1 MFTDAQLLD
10 ECPRFLSV
18 GQMMKA
24 LPSTEGNRRFLYL
37 EASNEGVDQ
46 QSEVILAKALAESAP
61 FYERYGNIDLEHTSQ
76 IGAKL
81 GIPDYLSYEIG
92 KPLEVRQ
99 RGETT
104 FVKAEIF
111 SGTGKMAEKANMFWD
126 SVTKLTPAQR
136 WYPSVGGAVLN
147 KSIVLDANGNRR
159 VMIDKVRWVN
169 VGLSKTPVNQ
179 HVRECA
185 VIPMEA
191 FAKSWTAA
199 AGLDIA
205 KALEAGYGT
214 DSATL
219 SGGAALRKQSLDR
232 GQGSHGASRDGIKSY
247 FDFRN
252 DLAGAIRTKA
262 VGDNPGSHALISYAV
277 ENYGCSQDEAAEH
290 VERFMRD
297 LKRGLKPS

>member
-1 MFTDAQLLD
+1 MLTDAALLG
-10 ECPRFLSV
+10 ECPEFLSI
-18 GQMMKA
+18 GEMMKA
-24 LPSTEGNRRFLYL
+24 TPSSEGGRRFLYL

-46 QSEVILAKALAESAP
+46 QAEVIMAKALAESAA
-61 FYERYGNIDLEHTSQ
+61 FYERYGNCDIDHYSV
-76 IGAKL
+76 IGAKM
-81 GIPDYLSYEIG
+81 GIPDYTSYEIG
-92 KPLEVRQ
+92 RPLEVRQ
-99 RGETT
+99 RGDTT

-111 SGTGKMAEKANMFWD
+111 RGEGKMVEKANMFWD
-126 SVTKLTPAQR
+126 SITKLTPPQR

-147 KSIVLDANGNRR
+147 KSIQLDSNGNRR
-159 VMIDKVRWVN
+159 VLIDKVRWSN
-169 VGLSKTPVNQ
+169 IGMSRTPVNQ